1 MSLPAIEKE
10 LDFCL
15 LIPCYNNTEGLKR
28 SLASVHYPT
37 NKYLIVVVDDGS
49 NDPVTF
55 ESIQQVGEQKP
66 IHILRLESNKG
77 ITYALNTGL
86 QWILN
91 NTAAK
96 YIGRL
101 DCSDVCHEKRFV
113 EQVHFLET
121 HLTVGLLG
129 SWCIF
134 KSKDSAHAFRY
145 TTPLTD
151 SAIRKWMHLRNVF
164 IHPAVMFR
172 TELIKK
178 AGLYPYQYPHA
189 EDYAFFWMLLQH
201 TEAAILNQYLVTCTL
216 NPAGLSAANRRL
228 QMESCKKIIAQFGNN
243 PLLKALGLLNT
254 LLRMLLPQKL
264 ILRLKTWKTGWAFI
278 HSPNRNF
285 F

>member
-1 MSLPAIEKE
+1 MSLSAIEKE

-28 SLASVHYPT
+28 SLASVHYPPD
-37 NKYLIVVVDDGS
+37 KHLVVVVDDGS
-49 NDPVTF
+49 DEPVTF

-66 IHILRLESNKG
+66 IHILRLEKNKG

-96 YIGRL
+96 YIARL

-113 EQVHFLET
+113 EQVQFLEK
-121 HLTVGLLG
+121 HPTVGLLG

-134 KSKDSAHAFRY
+134 KSKDSAHVFRY
-145 TTPLTD
+145 TTPSAD

-164 IHPAVMFR
+164 IHPTVMFR
-172 TELIKK
+172 TGLIKK
-178 AGLYPYQYPHA
+178 AGLYPHQYPHA

-216 NPAGLSAANRRL
+216 TPGGLSVANRKVQL
-228 QMESCKKIIAQFGNN
+228 SSCKKIIAQFGSS

-254 LLRMLLPQKL
+254 QLRMLLPQKL
-264 ILRLKTWKTGWAFI
+264 ILRLKTLKG
-278 HSPNRNF
+278 S
-285 F
+285 